1 MPIAYWGSCLG
12 DHGGHKSL
20 VETSV
25 VSCEDCSSITRV
37 WGTNGEI
44 NIVVTFMEWCVTGPV
59 ISPLPGSLYVKYKL
73 DNIYVTIHNVHV
85 TNNNKLMFNNL
96 SIELAQN
103 FKV

>member
-1 MPIAYWGSCLG
+1 
-12 DHGGHKSL
+12 
-20 VETSV
+20 
-25 VSCEDCSSITRV
+25 
-37 WGTNGEI
+37 
-44 NIVVTFMEWCVTGPV
+44 MEQCVTGPV